1 MNKNY
6 KEKTIDLGRSDIA
19 TLILKS
25 PCNIGEV
32 HTGSDGSYKGYLVDE
47 TIEIPDYYKKVY
59 EADTWLKVYDDE
71 AMVFE
76 ARAKKINV
84 YNAGKSCIIQFIG
97 DYTIERT
104 ICSSVDNDGVE
115 YFYFNYHTCR

>member
-6 KEKTIDLGRSDIA
+6 KEKTIDLGYSDIA

-76 ARAKKINV
+76 ARAEKINV
-84 YNAGKSCIIQFIG
+84 YNAGNSCIIQFIG
-97 DYTIERT
+97 EYTIERT
-104 ICSSVDNDGVE
+104 ICRFVNDGAE
-115 YFYFNYHTCR
+115 YFCFNYHTCR